1 MSTQVPPPRVG
12 PWLHLAGSIPQPEAS
27 CPPSTFS
34 AHSSHLVWASGNH
47 AYLPG
52 GPGVPRYPPP
62 IHLPPCARTSVHS
75 ALIKPPTSPS
85 LQVPSVSHL
94 DSVSNASQSQIPF
107 FIGSFRSS
115 IHVSLLFA
123 HIIEIYVF
131 NRKLAGNEG
140 ADMSLF
146 SN

>member
-1 MSTQVPPPRVG
+1 MWGRGRIRLAPSLNQRPVPLP
-12 PWLHLAGSIPQPEAS
+12 A
-27 CPPSTFS
+27 PSPHT
-34 AHSSHLVWASGNH
+34 ALTLCGLLVTMPTSRGALGYH
-47 AYLPG
+47 
-52 GPGVPRYPPP
+52 VT
-62 IHLPPCARTSVHS
+62 LPPFISLPVPTPLYTAPS
-75 ALIKPPTSPS
+75 LNPPTSPS

-107 FIGSFRSS
+107 FIRSFRSP
-115 IHVSLLFA
+115 IHSSLLFA

>member
-1 MSTQVPPPRVG
+1 MSTQAPPPCVG
-12 PWLHLAGSIPQPEAS
+12 LWPHPAGSIPQPEVS
-27 CPPSTFS
+27 SPPSTFS
-34 AHSSHLVWASGNH
+34 AHNSHLVWASGNH
-47 AYLPG
+47 AYLSG
-52 GPGVPRYPPP
+52 GPGVPHYPPP
-62 IHLPPCARTSVHS
+62 FISLPVPAPLYTAPS
-75 ALIKPPTSPS
+75 LKPPTSPS

-107 FIGSFRSS
+107 FIGSFRSF

-123 HIIEIYVF
+123 HIFEIYVF

>member
-1 MSTQVPPPRVG
+1 MSTQVPPPHVG
-12 PWLHLAGSIPQPEAS
+12 PWPHPAGSIPQSEAS
-27 CPPSTFS
+27 SPPSTFS

-62 IHLPPCARTSVHS
+62 VHFLPVPTPLYTAPS
-75 ALIKPPTSPS
+75 LNPPTSPS

-107 FIGSFRSS
+107 FIRSFRSP
-115 IHVSLLFA
+115 IHSSLLFA